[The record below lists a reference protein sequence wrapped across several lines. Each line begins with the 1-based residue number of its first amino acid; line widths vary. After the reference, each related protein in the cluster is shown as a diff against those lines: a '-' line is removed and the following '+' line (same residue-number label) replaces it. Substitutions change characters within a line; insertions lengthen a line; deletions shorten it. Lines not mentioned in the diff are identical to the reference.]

1 MLETRGAQANEAA
14 MECGA
19 EGRAHGPMKA
29 PYYVHLEGDSVTVR
43 DMMEVRQAFLVL
55 LENALGGPERVI
67 ACFRAWT
74 MQMENG
80 FQWMDEKDVSDAR
93 AWQETFA
100 HAQDA
105 ARKLLSRPDSSNF
118 VFKLV

>member
-1 MLETRGAQANEAA
+1 

-55 LENALGGPERVI
+55 LENALGGPERVVV
-67 ACFRAWT
+67 CFRAWT

-80 FQWMDEKDVSDAR
+80 FQWMDEKDVSYAR

>member
-1 MLETRGAQANEAA
+1 
-14 MECGA
+14 
-19 EGRAHGPMKA
+19 
-29 PYYVHLEGDSVTVR
+29 
-43 DMMEVRQAFLVL
+43 VL

-67 ACFRAWT
+67 VCFRAWT

-80 FQWMDEKDVSDAR
+80 FQWMDEKDVSTR
-93 AWQETFA
+93 GPGRKPSRTRR
-100 HAQDA
+100 DA